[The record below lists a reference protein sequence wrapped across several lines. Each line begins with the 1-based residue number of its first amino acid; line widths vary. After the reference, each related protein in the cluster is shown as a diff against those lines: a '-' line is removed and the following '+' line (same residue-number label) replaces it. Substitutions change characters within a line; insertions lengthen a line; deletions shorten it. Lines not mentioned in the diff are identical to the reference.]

1 MKNTGRQKKKNAPI
15 AQRKLREAIYDFHV
29 RAFGEEMAR
38 VNHLPLGAR
47 RRYIGE
53 MVDHATRKG
62 VKSDKAALGVTP

>member
-1 MKNTGRQKKKNAPI
+1 MQHRKGYAP
-15 AQRKLREAIYDFHV
+15 AARRKLREAIYDFHV